1 MVAYRLKIWFKIWG
15 TPQEVLSALKASE
28 KTEKGEYC
36 VVLDLHRVQ
45 IPENEKQESE
55 VSTEAKLI
63 EEMVH
68 GKSLRDAQEALIEK
82 GEKKNAVK
90 QAAINMKKMFTE
102 D

>member
-1 MVAYRLKIWFKIWG
+1 VI
-15 TPQEVLSALKASE
+15 SA
-28 KTEKGEYC
+28 
-36 VVLDLHRVQ
+36 
-45 IPENEKQESE
+45 
-55 VSTEAKLI
+55 EARLI

-90 QAAINMKKMFTE
+90 QAAINLKKMFTE